1 MSKDKSAS
9 PVNTDYFC
17 TSITNIYSVLQRVLS
32 FLTLPRLVGLYVV
45 LFCAVAL
52 QNYLLGFGNY
62 NNYLMFARP
71 FHNLLLDKS
80 IYGLHPELYDDNYK
94 YSPTFA
100 WLMGPFYYLPVL
112 FGMTMWN
119 LLNTVVLLAGVWF
132 YLSDEKD
139 PAKQR
144 RTALLIIILEALITA
159 QNLQSNNMIV
169 GSMLLGLYFLRRERV
184 WQAAFFFVL
193 CLFIK
198 FYGVAAAGFFLFYPK
213 KPQFILAMIVWT
225 ALFALAPLTLISPDH
240 LMAEYE
246 EWFRLVVEV
255 KLGLQVSVMGIAEAW
270 FGMPKTDGNYRII
283 EAIGATLFLL
293 PFLRFSLWKD
303 WLFQRRMIAYF
314 FLFMIVFNKMAESP
328 TYVMAVTGVALWW
341 TTLSEPSRLDRI
353 LLALV
358 IVFTSLSPTDIFP
371 QVVQKQFFQPYNIKA
386 LPCLLVWARVQ
397 YQIWMQPSTSNPSV
411 IADSAM
417 PSQYRPDRQH

>member
-1 MSKDKSAS
+1 M
-9 PVNTDYFC
+9 
-17 TSITNIYSVLQRVLS
+17 QRALR
-32 FLTLPRLVGLYVV
+32 FLTLPRLVGLYIV
-45 LFCAVAL
+45 LFIAAAF

-62 NNYLMFARP
+62 NNYLMFAKP

-80 IYGLHPELYDDNYK
+80 IYGYHPNLYFDNYK

-100 WLMGPFYYLPVL
+100 WLMGPFYYLPNL
-112 FGMTMWN
+112 LGMILWN
-119 LLNTVVLLAGVWF
+119 LLNTVVLVLGVWF
-132 YLSDEKD
+132 YLSDEKN
-139 PAKQR
+139 PARAR
-144 RTALLIIILEALITA
+144 RVALLIIILEALITA
-159 QNLQSNNMIV
+159 QNLQSNNLIV
-169 GSMLLGLYFLRRERV
+169 GSMLLGLYFLRREQV

-213 KPQFILAMIVWT
+213 KPQFILAMVVWT
-225 ALFALAPLTLISPDH
+225 ILFALAPLTLVSPDH
-240 LMAEYE
+240 LIAEYK

-255 KLGLQVSVMGIAEAW
+255 KLGLQVSVMGIAQAW
-270 FGMPKTDGNYRII
+270 FGMPKTDANYRII

-303 WLFQRRMIAYF
+303 PLFQRRMIAYF
-314 FLFMIVFNKMAESP
+314 LLFMIVFNKMAESP

-341 TTLSEPSRLDRI
+341 VSLDNPTRLDQI
-353 LLALV
+353 LLGLV

-371 QVVQKQFFQPYNIKA
+371 AIIQRDFFQPYNIKA

-397 YQIWMQPSTSNPSV
+397 YQIWMQPNTATPPLQF
-411 IADSAM
+411 A
-417 PSQYRPDRQH
+417 P